1 MRLYQINELLC
12 IIKEN
17 NGLNEEV
24 FKGIFSKIGQKIG
37 NAMEKSASQN
47 MTGASKELY
56 EKEKLEKEKSAQN
69 VIELPTVDIAYTK
82 DDLKN
87 LDELIIRANLVDDSK
102 MWLAGFSNHRT
113 NQNASAANLF
123 TGKKNLR
130 FLTKN
135 ESLFYFAHFHDDHFK
150 SYKTFKQENIRKT
163 EIKTKLLG
171 ASTCYI
177 ELIDGTVFTIDV
189 TENKEMLSQFKELFK
204 K

>member
-1 MRLYQINELLC
+1 M
-12 IIKEN
+12 
-17 NGLNEEV
+17 
-24 FKGIFSKIGQKIG
+24 GIFSKIGQKIG
-37 NAMEKSASQN
+37 DAMEKSASKN

-56 EKEKLEKEKSAQN
+56 EKEKLEKEQAKEN
-69 VIELPTVDIAYTK
+69 ITVLPTVDISYSK

-87 LDELIIRANLVDDSK
+87 LDELVLRANLVDHAK

-135 ESLFYFAHFHDDHFK
+135 ESLYYFAHFHDDHFK
-150 SYKTFKQENIRKT
+150 SYKTFEQTDIRKT

-171 ASTCYI
+171 ASTCFI
-177 ELIDGTVFTIDV
+177 ELNDGTVFTIDV
-189 TENKEMLSQFKELFK
+189 TENKEMVIPFKELFK